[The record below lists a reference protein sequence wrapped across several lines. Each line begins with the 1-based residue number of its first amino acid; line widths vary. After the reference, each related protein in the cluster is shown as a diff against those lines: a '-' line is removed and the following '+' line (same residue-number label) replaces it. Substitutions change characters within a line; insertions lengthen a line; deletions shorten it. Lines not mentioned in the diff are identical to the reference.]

1 MVVTLLCGVCCSN
14 KCNNEKRRR
23 EQENIYIEELAELIS
38 ANFGD
43 MSSLSVKP
51 DKCAIL
57 HETVNQIRN
66 IKAREE
72 AAATGGGI
80 TQTDA
85 VQQGEVSSS
94 RPTILANE
102 IIAPLLLEALD
113 GFLFVVNAEGKVE
126 FVTENVSTH
135 IKFSREE
142 VLDKSVYNIIHHGD
156 HARFSTTL
164 LPSISWGPAS
174 GTGSSATG
182 AGTSD
187 SNSNSTTNNNGFGG
201 GRSRSFYCRLL
212 IKPPDDQEETM
223 EQKQQRVNHYE
234 QMHISSTQVPYS
246 QTSSRGIGAADED
259 STTEPGP
266 CLMCL
271 ARRVPQCEKAS
282 GSSIEQ
288 FTTKLDTTG
297 KIVGIDT
304 SGVSASYSQYLN
316 KDLMG
321 RIIQELCPQQ
331 EIHKLSSHLKE
342 TLNSGQA
349 TSDIYRLRI
358 STPDKYLRVQ
368 TKSKVFKSKSPE
380 PDFIMAT
387 HSIIG

>member
-1 MVVTLLCGVCCSN
+1 
-14 KCNNEKRRR
+14 
-23 EQENIYIEELAELIS
+23 
-38 ANFGD
+38 

-72 AAATGGGI
+72 AAATGGAI
-80 TQTDA
+80 TQTEA

-126 FVTENVSTH
+126 FVTENISTH

-142 VLDKSVYNIIHHGD
+142 VLGKSVYNIIHHGD

-164 LPSISWGPAS
+164 LPSISWGSAS
-174 GTGSSATG
+174 GAGSSATG

-187 SNSNSTTNNNGFGG
+187 GATNNSSLGA

-223 EQKQQRVNHYE
+223 EEKQQRVNHYE

-246 QTSSRGIGAADED
+246 QTSSRGMGTADED
-259 STTEPGP
+259 ISGEPGP

-271 ARRVPQCEKAS
+271 ARRVPQCEKAT

-304 SGVSASYSQYLN
+304 SGVSASYSPYLN